1 LPKKILLNIKSSIG
15 GGHDMAGTNEA
26 SLNPWVPKKVFLT
39 KGVGIHAERL
49 NSFEE
54 ALRDA
59 RISPMNLVM
68 VSSIVPPHCGLMG
81 LEEGLKLLSPGQITF
96 CVMSRC
102 DSDEDGRLLASSV
115 ALLLPENGDDYGY
128 ISEFHC
134 YGKKQEEVED
144 WVCDQA
150 AELYASAKG
159 FKINWKR
166 AWSEE
171 DSKYTLEQRRYSPEA
186 VVSFAQG
193 MRGKWVTTL
202 AAAVFVL

>member
-1 LPKKILLNIKSSIG
+1 MVKKEQ
-15 GGHDMAGTNEA
+15 AQ
-26 SLNPWVPKKVFLT
+26 LNPWVPQKVFLT

-59 RISPMNLVM
+59 RMSTMNLVM
-68 VSSIVPPHCGLMG
+68 VSSIVPPHCELVGM
-81 LEEGLKLLSPGQITF
+81 EEGLRLLSPGQITF

-102 DSDEDGRLLASSV
+102 DSDEEGRLLAAAV

-128 ISEFHC
+128 ISEYHG
-134 YGKKQEEVED
+134 YGKKLDEVED

-159 FKINWKR
+159 FKINWRR
-166 AWSEE
+166 AWSQA
-171 DSKYTLEQRRYSPEA
+171 DFKYTLEERRYSPKY
-186 VVSFAQG
+186 VVSVAEG
-193 MRGKWVTTL
+193 KKGKWVTTV
-202 AAAVFVL
+202 AAAVFIL

>member
-1 LPKKILLNIKSSIG
+1 MVLKNVVSS
-15 GGHDMAGTNEA
+15 
-26 SLNPWVPKKVFLT
+26 NPWVPKKVFLT

-59 RISPMNLVM
+59 RISPMNLVK
-68 VSSIVPPHCGLMG
+68 VSSIVPPYCQLVGVEDG
-81 LEEGLKLLSPGQITF
+81 VKLLFPGQITF

-102 DSDEDGRLLASSV
+102 ESDEDGRLLASAV
-115 ALLLPENGDDYGY
+115 GLLLPENGDDYGY
-128 ISEFHC
+128 ISEYHG
-134 YGKKQEEVED
+134 YGKKQDEVED

-159 FKINWKR
+159 VKIDWKR

-171 DSKYTLEQRRYSPEA
+171 DYKYTLEERRYSPKFA
-186 VVSFAQG
+186 VATAKGVK
-193 MRGKWVTTL
+193 GKWVTTV
-202 AAAVFVL
+202 AAAVFLL

>member
-1 LPKKILLNIKSSIG
+1 MRVPKNYLMRNKMIKREQ
-15 GGHDMAGTNEA
+15 AQ
-26 SLNPWVPKKVFLT
+26 LNPWVPQKVFLT

-68 VSSIVPPHCGLMG
+68 VSSIVPPHCELVGM
-81 LEEGLKLLSPGQITF
+81 EEGLRLLSPGQITF

-102 DSDEDGRLLASSV
+102 ESDEEGRLLAAAV

-128 ISEFHC
+128 ISEYHG
-134 YGKKQEEVED
+134 YGKKLDEVED

-159 FKINWKR
+159 FKINWRR
-166 AWSEE
+166 AWSQE
-171 DSKYTLEQRRYSPEA
+171 DFKYTLEERRYSPKY
-186 VVSFAQG
+186 VVSVAEG
-193 MRGKWVTTL
+193 MKGKWVTTV
-202 AAAVFVL
+202 AAAVFIL

>member
-1 LPKKILLNIKSSIG
+1 MSDQKVTP
-15 GGHDMAGTNEA
+15 A
-26 SLNPWVPKKVFLT
+26 NPWVPRKVFLT
-39 KGVGIHAERL
+39 KGVGVHAERL

-68 VSSIVPPHCGLMG
+68 VSSIVPPHCEQVEI
-81 LEEGLKLLSPGQITF
+81 EEGLKYLSPGQITF

-102 DSDEDGRLLASSV
+102 ESDEDGRLLAAAV
-115 ALLLPENGDDYGY
+115 ALLLPENSNDYGY
-128 ISEFHC
+128 ISEYHG
-134 YGKKQEEVED
+134 YGKKLDEVED

-159 FKINWKR
+159 FTINWRR

-171 DSKYTLEQRRYSPEA
+171 EYKYTLEERKYSPKYVA
-186 VVSFAQG
+186 SVAQG
-193 MRGKWVTTL
+193 IKGKWVTVV

>member
-1 LPKKILLNIKSSIG
+1 MPGKKEGPLN
-15 GGHDMAGTNEA
+15 
-26 SLNPWVPKKVFLT
+26 LWVPKKVFLT

-59 RISPMNLVM
+59 RLSPMNLVM
-68 VSSIVPPHCGLMG
+68 VSSIVPPHCVLVG

-102 DSDEDGRLLASSV
+102 ESDEDGRLLASAV

-128 ISEFHC
+128 ISECHG
-134 YGKKQEEVED
+134 YGKKQDEVED

-159 FKINWKR
+159 FKINWRR
-166 AWSEE
+166 AWSQE
-171 DSKYTLEQRRYSPEA
+171 DFKYTLEERKYSPKY
-186 VVSFAQG
+186 VSSVAEG
-193 MRGKWVTTL
+193 IKGKWVTTI
-202 AAAVFVL
+202 AAAVFIL

>member
-1 LPKKILLNIKSSIG
+1 
-15 GGHDMAGTNEA
+15 MAGKKGP
-26 SLNPWVPKKVFLT
+26 SLNLWVPKKVFLT

-49 NSFEE
+49 NAFEE

-68 VSSIVPPHCGLMG
+68 VSSIVPPYCELVGR
-81 LEEGLKLLSPGQITF
+81 EEGLKLLSPGQITF

-102 DSDEDGRLLASSV
+102 ESDEGGRLLAAAV

-128 ISEFHC
+128 ISEYHG
-134 YGKKQEEVED
+134 YGKKQDEVED

-171 DSKYTLEQRRYSPEA
+171 DSKYTLEQRKYSPEA
-186 VVSFAQG
+186 VVSVAEG
-193 MRGKWVTTL
+193 VKGKWVSTI
-202 AAAVFVL
+202 AAAVFIL

>member
-1 LPKKILLNIKSSIG
+1 MGRENQSRQ
-15 GGHDMAGTNEA
+15 
-26 SLNPWVPKKVFLT
+26 NPWVPRKVFLT

-59 RISPMNLVM
+59 RISPMNLVK
-68 VSSIVPPHCGLMG
+68 VSSIVPPHCELVTR
-81 LEEGLKLLSPGQITF
+81 EEGLKLLSPGQITF

-102 DSDEDGRLLASSV
+102 DSDEAGRLLAAAV

-128 ISEFHC
+128 ISEYHG
-134 YGKKQEEVED
+134 YGKKHQEVED

-159 FKINWKR
+159 FKINWRR
-166 AWSEE
+166 AWSQK
-171 DSKYTLEQRRYSPEA
+171 DFKYTLEERSYSPKF
-186 VVSFAQG
+186 VVSVAEG
-193 MRGKWVTTL
+193 INEKWVTTV
-202 AAAVFVL
+202 AAAVFIL

>member
-1 LPKKILLNIKSSIG
+1 
-15 GGHDMAGTNEA
+15 MADREQA
-26 SLNPWVPKKVFLT
+26 QLNPWVPKKVFLT

-59 RISPMNLVM
+59 RISPMNLVK
-68 VSSIVPPHCGLMG
+68 VSSIVPPHCELVGR
-81 LEEGLKLLSPGQITF
+81 EEGLKLLSPGQITF

-102 DSDEDGRLLASSV
+102 ESDEEGRLLAAAV

-128 ISEFHC
+128 ISEYHG
-134 YGKKQEEVED
+134 YGKKLDEVED

-159 FKINWKR
+159 FKINWRR
-166 AWSEE
+166 AWSQE
-171 DSKYTLEQRRYSPEA
+171 DFKYTLEERKYSPKYVA
-186 VVSFAQG
+186 SVAGGVK
-193 MRGKWVTTL
+193 GKWVTTV
-202 AAAVFVL
+202 AAAVFIL